1 MGVGDAEYPEFKRFS
16 FRVLQPALA
25 ELEKE
30 ADILAIVT
38 YQRENRS
45 VTGLNFTIS
54 HNPKNAAAD
63 DRALLGP
70 GTFKQLREEFGLN
83 QKQIKEITEK
93 YPAERIEEIVDVL
106 FYRYIVKNQKS
117 PVRSWIGLF
126 GNALDDKEDRYLLT
140 NSEKAELAQFREKKD
155 QATRRAEIE
164 RNGAAEKQRLI
175 EAQKSLSSQFD
186 EYWTKLSGADRQAVW
201 DKFIAS
207 DEGKTI
213 RMVRKIRA
221 GSNPDVE
228 HPLTRT
234 AFAGYLRQTECI

>member
-1 MGVGDAEYPEFKRFS
+1 MTAIG
-16 FRVLQPALA
+16 Q

-30 ADILAIVT
+30 ADILATVT

-126 GNALDDKEDRYLLT
+126 GNALDDREDRYLLT